1 MQSYWKYINERG
13 GKKNC
18 DQTRV
23 EYTLLAQ
30 FLENFSEKNK
40 LGLSVSTYEIK
51 NRYYIKVV
59 DPMSKETLL
68 DYGYKR
74 KDVLFRTLCNNFFK
88 IRNKFPQ
95 ANNYE

>member
-13 GKKNC
+13 GKENC

-23 EYTLLAQ
+23 EYTLLVQ
-30 FLENFSEKNK
+30 FLENFSKINN
-40 LGLSVSTYEIK
+40 LNLNISAYEVGD
-51 NRYYIKVV
+51 RYYIKVV
-59 DPMSKETLL
+59 DPKLKETLL
-68 DYGYKR
+68 DHGYKR
-74 KDVLFRTLCNNFFK
+74 KNVLFRTLCNNFFK